1 MVVWIPCDPFQSS
14 PEVPDALNARFRAG
28 RPSDDP
34 ATAGVVLHALNLQL
48 GRDPSTPWL
57 SSEKGGRVSCVVA
70 NARLPFMYYG
80 ATHRQGPSYQTPGF
94 VLRSSVV
101 KRAFLCAY
109 PGDGDSNGKKCP
121 SNWRATAS
129 PNKCTP
135 GCPSETNP
143 WRRGSVVGL
152 NLSQAMFL
160 HEECAAHLAASMPS
174 NESIAGSIP
183 PARKSGARCGH
194 LRQAELAS
202 APPPPAAS
210 LERARLVLQQQHNQ
224 YNELVLAADT
234 LNSLLPGTI
243 EAVYMLPHTYVTDAM
258 LARDNL
264 EKERVNQTVFSPN
277 PAENDARRAR
287 SVHAQLLRRFNL
299 TAQQLPLLQLNIL
312 DRAAPFRLAPCLTG
326 RGAECQSLQ
335 SSLPLPPSAEAQ
347 DGLSSPSPPPLS
359 PSPPSPSPSPPPPSP
374 PSSPS
379 SPPPSPSPPPPSPSP
394 PPPSPSPPPP
404 SLSPS
409 TEAAGI
415 GNELNT
421 DWNHEPA
428 SAGVVLNGT
437 NSSALVSPA

>member
-1 MVVWIPCDPFQSS
+1 MSFFVMVVCIPCDPFQSS
-14 PEVPDALNARFRAG
+14 SEAADVVSALNARFRAG

-34 ATAGVVLHALNLQL
+34 ASAGVVLHALNKQL
-48 GRDPSTPWL
+48 GVDPSPWL
-57 SSEKGGRVSCVVA
+57 SAEGGGRVSCVVA

-80 ATHRQGPSYQTPGF
+80 AGHSDSPSYQTPGF
-94 VLRSSVV
+94 VLRPSAVQ
-101 KRAFLCAY
+101 RAFLCAY
-109 PGDGDSNGKKCP
+109 PGDGGSNSKKCP
-121 SNWRATAS
+121 RNWRATAS
-129 PNKCTP
+129 PNKCVP

-143 WRRGSVVGL
+143 KRGSVVGL

-160 HEECAAHLAASMPS
+160 HEECVAHLAASMPS
-174 NESIAGSIP
+174 NESVAGSIP

-234 LNSLLPGTI
+234 LNSLLPGII
-243 EAVYMLPHTYVTDAM
+243 EAVYMLPHTYVTDAII
-258 LARDNL
+258 ARDNL
-264 EKERVNQTVFSPN
+264 QKERLNATVFP
-277 PAENDARRAR
+277 PHLAENDARRAR
-287 SVHAQLLRRFNL
+287 SVHEQLLRRFNL

-312 DRAAPFRLAPCLTG
+312 DRAAPFRLAP
-326 RGAECQSLQ
+326 RQPLQ

-347 DGLSSPSPPPLS
+347 DGKSSPSPPALS

-379 SPPPSPSPPPPSPSP
+379 SPPPSPSPPPTSPSP
-394 PPPSPSPPPP
+394 PPPSP
-404 SLSPS
+404 SPS

-415 GNELNT
+415 GNELNA

-428 SAGVVLNGT
+428 
-437 NSSALVSPA
+437 